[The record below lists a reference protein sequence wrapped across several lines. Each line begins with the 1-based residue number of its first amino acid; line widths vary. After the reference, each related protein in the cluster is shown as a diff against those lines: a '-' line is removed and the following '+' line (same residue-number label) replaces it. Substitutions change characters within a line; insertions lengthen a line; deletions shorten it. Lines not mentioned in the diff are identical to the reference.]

1 MPSCQWGGRDTERN
15 DCSWST
21 RKEPAV
27 MWSAP
32 PAAGHPATRTLLFC
46 HWGLRCTLLLH
57 CATPALIRLKK
68 QVSHFWTET
77 ISVLMWYALSPS
89 AFSLLGGNKAGAG
102 TFAEVVQLSFK
113 ILPCPPWASQWFQ
126 LTAEWLFWV
135 LPLRFAFLQ
144 SREKTFIHCND
155 RTLNLSC

>member
-1 MPSCQWGGRDTERN
+1 MRRKRYREKWLLVVHKKGTSCDVKCPTCCRSPHNKDTAFL
-15 DCSWST
+15 SLG
-21 RKEPAV
+21 AQ
-27 MWSAP
+27 
-32 PAAGHPATRTLLFC
+32 
-46 HWGLRCTLLLH
+46 CTLLLH
-57 CATPALIRLKK
+57 CATPALIRLEK

-77 ISVLMWYALSPS
+77 ISVFMWYALSPS
-89 AFSLLGGNKAGAG
+89 ASSLLGGNKAGAG

-155 RTLNLSC
+155 RTLNLSR